1 MEKDEENRQ
10 KLRATIERESG
21 KLYFRSEKDRS
32 LYQEE
37 LLEQASQEDWEKL
50 EQYGIEKWVGERVVQ
65 KDRENAELENRKKHK
80 KSRKEPQKVKPKK
93 ENDKP
98 KEVEM
103 EEKSVDAKSEKAE
116 TQEKEE
122 KIVMAEAETEKESE
136 SQTQIPE
143 DVVKAC
149 QKLGITKIKAYLYA
163 KANEFSSKTEV
174 PYVNKNGEN
183 VLLIRAA
190 DDTKNTD
197 KYFAFQGDKLCVP
210 GNRDEEID
218 QVVGRR
224 TQNMR
229 NGKLLQPLEID
240 DEEQYVEYEDSQ
252 GLVIQ
257 EKLEETMN
265 LSTEDLKQYKEKIQE
280 ELERYSNELA
290 KIEETPFLDD
300 AQREQL
306 YREANEKFNRN
317 NEKIAKECH
326 IDLSDVKAINLATDE
341 KTNEQVQQEDEIEA
355 WEVPGK
361 RKREF

>member
-1 MEKDEENRQ
+1 MEKSEEVRQ
-10 KLRATIERESG
+10 KLKTVIEYETG
-21 KLYFRSEKDRS
+21 KLSFRSEKDRS
-32 LYQEE
+32 VYQEK
-37 LLEQASQEDWEKL
+37 LFEQASQVDFEELEK
-50 EQYGIEKWVGERVVQ
+50 YGIEKWVGEKVVQ
-65 KDRENAELENRKKHK
+65 KDRENAELENRKKHNKNSK
-80 KSRKEPQKVKPKK
+80 KAPKE
-93 ENDKP
+93 KP
-98 KEVEM
+98 KEVQIKEKSS
-103 EEKSVDAKSEKAE
+103 EEKSEDAKTPK
-116 TQEKEE
+116 QEE
-122 KIVMAEAETEKESE
+122 KIIKVGVEQKEE
-136 SQTQIPE
+136 SDSQSQIPE

-149 QKLGITKIKAYLYA
+149 QKLGITRIKSYLYA

-174 PYVNKNGEN
+174 PYVNKDGEN

-210 GNRDEEID
+210 GNKDEEID
-218 QVVGRR
+218 QLIGKR
-224 TQNMR
+224 TQNVR

-240 DEEQYVEYEDSQ
+240 DEEQYIEYEDSQ

-265 LSTEDLKQYKEKIQE
+265 LSTQDLKRYKEKMRE

-290 KIEETPFLDD
+290 RIEEAPLLD
-300 AQREQL
+300 AQKEEL
-306 YREANEKFNRN
+306 YRQANEKFNHN

-326 IDLSDVKAINLATDE
+326 IDFSDVKAINWKTDE
-341 KTNEQVQQEDEIEA
+341 RTREQVQQEDEIEA

>member
-1 MEKDEENRQ
+1 M
-10 KLRATIERESG
+10 
-21 KLYFRSEKDRS
+21 
-32 LYQEE
+32 
-37 LLEQASQEDWEKL
+37 
-50 EQYGIEKWVGERVVQ
+50 YGIEKWVGERVVQ
-65 KDRENAELENRKKHK
+65 KDRENAELENRKKH
-80 KSRKEPQKVKPKK
+80 KK

-122 KIVMAEAETEKESE
+122 KIVMVGTEQKEESE
-136 SQTQIPE
+136 PQSQIPE
-143 DVVKAC
+143 DVAKAC
-149 QKLGITKIKAYLYA
+149 QKLGITRIKSYLYA
-163 KANEFSSKTEV
+163 KASEFSSKTEV

-197 KYFAFQGDKLCVP
+197 KYFVFQGDKLCVP
-210 GNRDEEID
+210 GNKDEEID

-224 TQNMR
+224 TQNTL

-257 EKLEETMN
+257 EKLEETIN

-290 KIEETPFLDD
+290 KIEETPLLDT
-300 AQREQL
+300 QKEEL
-306 YREANEKFNRN
+306 YRQANEKFNSN
-317 NEKIAKECH
+317 NEKMAKEYH
-326 IDLSDVKAINLATDE
+326 IDLSDVKSINLATDE
-341 KTNEQVQQEDEIEA
+341 KTNEQVEQEDEIEA

>member
-1 MEKDEENRQ
+1 MEKDEEIRQ
-10 KLRATIERESG
+10 KLWEVIERESG
-21 KLYFRSEKDRS
+21 KLYFRSEKERS
-32 LYQEE
+32 LYQAE
-37 LLEQASQEDWEKL
+37 LFEQASQENWENL

-93 ENDKP
+93 ENDKL
-98 KEVEM
+98 KEVER

-122 KIVMAEAETEKESE
+122 KIVMAGAETENEP
-136 SQTQIPE
+136 QTQIPE

-149 QKLGITKIKAYLYA
+149 KKLGITKIKSYMYA